1 MKLIFDPDLMTAPT
15 YAIGIRDTLGEV
27 SAEQFAKTNE
37 WLLANGL

>member
-1 MKLIFDPDLMTAPT
+1 MKLIFDPDLMTAQT
-15 YAIGIRDTLGEV
+15 HAIGSGDTLGEV